1 MKRELTYSLLKW
13 TAIVL
18 LSVTAS
24 CSRVSYDYVDDVD
37 NPNNEYVYYTPVLFE
52 FDWDYLTQQGIEIPN
67 TMTVVMSRILHTV
80 HYVYWLDQDGNI
92 IEKPDSGETG
102 SGDETGNGEGEN
114 GEGEN
119 GEGENGEGE
128 NGEGENSEGE
138 VKGTDGSGGTDGSEG
153 TGDNGGSDGSEG
165 SGDNG
170 GADGSEGTGGTDGS
184 EGSGDNGEAEDPGQ
198 EPEPENPNICKID
211 NGEYYIMAIAH
222 GSADYRYSFNGLD
235 GFENS
240 PQMRMTEISATIPN
254 LTKEEITE
262 GNLLDFNP
270 TCPFIHKADPLYFSV
285 EKPEIRLYPESGLT
299 YQTIV
304 LRPGK
309 KTIELTFK
317 IALSY
322 SDDIEIESLTGVI
335 SGVPRTIQMM
345 SGIISLE
352 DKKSTGKVA
361 MEMVETETGSH
372 QFVGHVSALG
382 LFPADDANFISG
394 PGIFQVFVKASVMD
408 GEKKVSRLLHAGLNI
423 QSLIKDAH
431 IMLQVDEDEKSGYR
445 CAKNE
450 AEINIPAKLAITR
463 DLILSTSGE
472 GLVEWKDNEGDIN
485 LEI

>member
-102 SGDETGNGEGEN
+102 SGDETANEEGEN
-114 GEGEN
+114 SG
-119 GEGENGEGE
+119 
-128 NGEGENSEGE
+128 GENSEGE
-138 VKGTDGSGGTDGSEG
+138 VKGTDGSEGSGGNDGTDGSGGADGSEGTGDNGGADGTDGSEG
-153 TGDNGGSDGSEG
+153 TGDNGG
-165 SGDNG
+165 
-170 GADGSEGTGGTDGS
+170 
-184 EGSGDNGEAEDPGQ
+184 AEEPGQ
-198 EPEPENPNICKID
+198 EPEPENPNIRKID

-361 MEMVETETGSH
+361 MEMVDTETGSH

>member
-102 SGDETGNGEGEN
+102 SGDETANEEGEN
-114 GEGEN
+114 SG
-119 GEGENGEGE
+119 
-128 NGEGENSEGE
+128 GENSEGE
-138 VKGTDGSGGTDGSEG
+138 VKGTDGSEGSGGNDGTDGS
-153 TGDNGGSDGSEG
+153 GGADGSEG

>member
-102 SGDETGNGEGEN
+102 SGDETANE
-114 GEGEN
+114 
-119 GEGENGEGE
+119 
-128 NGEGENSEGE
+128 EGENSGGENNEGE
-138 VKGTDGSGGTDGSEG
+138 GKGTDGSEGSGGNDGTDGSGGADGSEGTGDNGGADGTDGSEG
-153 TGDNGGSDGSEG
+153 TGDNGG
-165 SGDNG
+165 
-170 GADGSEGTGGTDGS
+170 
-184 EGSGDNGEAEDPGQ
+184 AEEPGQ
-198 EPEPENPNICKID
+198 EPEPEPEPENPNIRKID

-309 KTIELTFK
+309 KTIEITFK
-317 IALSY
+317 ISLSY

-372 QFVGHVSALG
+372 QFVGHVSAL
-382 LFPADDANFISG
+382 
-394 PGIFQVFVKASVMD
+394 
-408 GEKKVSRLLHAGLNI
+408 
-423 QSLIKDAH
+423 
-431 IMLQVDEDEKSGYR
+431 
-445 CAKNE
+445 
-450 AEINIPAKLAITR
+450 
-463 DLILSTSGE
+463 
-472 GLVEWKDNEGDIN
+472 
-485 LEI
+485 

>member
-102 SGDETGNGEGEN
+102 SGDETANEEGEN
-114 GEGEN
+114 SG
-119 GEGENGEGE
+119 
-128 NGEGENSEGE
+128 GENSEGE
-138 VKGTDGSGGTDGSEG
+138 VKGNDGSEGSGGNDGTDGSGGADGSEG
-153 TGDNGGSDGSEG
+153 TGDNGG
-165 SGDNG
+165 
-170 GADGSEGTGGTDGS
+170 
-184 EGSGDNGEAEDPGQ
+184 AEEPGQ
-198 EPEPENPNICKID
+198 EPEPEPEPENPNIRKID

>member
-102 SGDETGNGEGEN
+102 SGDETANEEGEN
-114 GEGEN
+114 SG
-119 GEGENGEGE
+119 
-128 NGEGENSEGE
+128 GENSEGE
-138 VKGTDGSGGTDGSEG
+138 VKGTDGSEGSGGNDGTDGSGGADGSEG
-153 TGDNGGSDGSEG
+153 TGDNGG
-165 SGDNG
+165 
-170 GADGSEGTGGTDGS
+170 
-184 EGSGDNGEAEDPGQ
+184 AEEPGQ
-198 EPEPENPNICKID
+198 EPEPEPEPENPNIRKID

-309 KTIELTFK
+309 KTIEITFK
-317 IALSY
+317 ISLSY

>member
-102 SGDETGNGEGEN
+102 SGDETANEEGEN
-114 GEGEN
+114 SG
-119 GEGENGEGE
+119 
-128 NGEGENSEGE
+128 GENSEGE
-138 VKGTDGSGGTDGSEG
+138 VKGTDGSEGSGGNDGTDGS
-153 TGDNGGSDGSEG
+153 
-165 SGDNG
+165 G
-170 GADGSEGTGGTDGS
+170 GADGSEGTGSIDGS

-198 EPEPENPNICKID
+198 EPEPEPENPNIRKID

>member
-37 NPNNEYVYYTPVLFE
+37 NPNNEYAYYTPVLFE

-92 IEKPDSGETG
+92 IGKPDSGETG
-102 SGDETGNGEGEN
+102 SGDETANEEGEN
-114 GEGEN
+114 SG
-119 GEGENGEGE
+119 
-128 NGEGENSEGE
+128 GENSEGE
-138 VKGTDGSGGTDGSEG
+138 VKGNNGSEGSGGNDGTDGSGGADGSEGTGDNGGADGTDGSEG
-153 TGDNGGSDGSEG
+153 TGDNGG
-165 SGDNG
+165 
-170 GADGSEGTGGTDGS
+170 
-184 EGSGDNGEAEDPGQ
+184 AEEPGQ
-198 EPEPENPNICKID
+198 EPEPEPEPENPNIRKID

>member
-37 NPNNEYVYYTPVLFE
+37 NPNHEYVYYTPVLFE

-92 IEKPDSGETG
+92 IGKPDSGETG

-119 GEGENGEGE
+119 SG
-128 NGEGENSEGE
+128 GENSEGE
-138 VKGTDGSGGTDGSEG
+138 VKGTDGSGGNDDTD
-153 TGDNGGSDGSEG
+153 G

-170 GADGSEGTGGTDGS
+170 GADGSEGTG
-184 EGSGDNGEAEDPGQ
+184 DNGGAEEPGQ
-198 EPEPENPNICKID
+198 EPEPEPEPENPNIRKID

>member
-37 NPNNEYVYYTPVLFE
+37 NPNHEYVYYTPVLFE

-102 SGDETGNGEGEN
+102 SGDETANEEGEN
-114 GEGEN
+114 SG
-119 GEGENGEGE
+119 
-128 NGEGENSEGE
+128 GENSEGE
-138 VKGTDGSGGTDGSEG
+138 VKGTDGSGGNDDTD
-153 TGDNGGSDGSEG
+153 G

-170 GADGSEGTGGTDGS
+170 GADGSEGTG
-184 EGSGDNGEAEDPGQ
+184 DNGGAEEPGQ
-198 EPEPENPNICKID
+198 EPEPEPEPENPNIRKID

>member
-102 SGDETGNGEGEN
+102 SGDETANE
-114 GEGEN
+114 
-119 GEGENGEGE
+119 
-128 NGEGENSEGE
+128 EGENSGGE
-138 VKGTDGSGGTDGSEG
+138 VKGTDGSEGSGGNDGTDGSGGADGSEG
-153 TGDNGGSDGSEG
+153 TGDNGG
-165 SGDNG
+165 
-170 GADGSEGTGGTDGS
+170 
-184 EGSGDNGEAEDPGQ
+184 AEEPGQ
-198 EPEPENPNICKID
+198 EPEPEPEPENPNIRKID

-352 DKKSTGKVA
+352 DKKSTGKAA

>member
-24 CSRVSYDYVDDVD
+24 CSRMSYDYVDDVD

-102 SGDETGNGEGEN
+102 SGDETANEEGEN
-114 GEGEN
+114 SG
-119 GEGENGEGE
+119 
-128 NGEGENSEGE
+128 GENSEGE
-138 VKGTDGSGGTDGSEG
+138 VKGNNGSEGSGGNDGTDGSGGADGSEG
-153 TGDNGGSDGSEG
+153 TGDNGG
-165 SGDNG
+165 
-170 GADGSEGTGGTDGS
+170 
-184 EGSGDNGEAEDPGQ
+184 AEEPGQ
-198 EPEPENPNICKID
+198 EPEPEPEPENPNIRKID

-317 IALSY
+317 ISLSY

>member
-102 SGDETGNGEGEN
+102 SGDETANEEGEN
-114 GEGEN
+114 SG
-119 GEGENGEGE
+119 
-128 NGEGENSEGE
+128 GENSEGE
-138 VKGTDGSGGTDGSEG
+138 VKGTDGSEGSGGNDGTDGSGGADGSEG
-153 TGDNGGSDGSEG
+153 TGDNGG
-165 SGDNG
+165 
-170 GADGSEGTGGTDGS
+170 
-184 EGSGDNGEAEDPGQ
+184 AEEPGQ
-198 EPEPENPNICKID
+198 EPEPEPEPENPNIRKID

>member
-102 SGDETGNGEGEN
+102 SGDETANEEGEN
-114 GEGEN
+114 SG
-119 GEGENGEGE
+119 
-128 NGEGENSEGE
+128 GENSEGE
-138 VKGTDGSGGTDGSEG
+138 VKGA
-153 TGDNGGSDGSEG
+153 DGSEG
-165 SGDNG
+165 SGGNDGTDGSG
-170 GADGSEGTGGTDGS
+170 GADGSDGTEGTDGS
-184 EGSGDNGEAEDPGQ
+184 EGSGDNGVAEEPVQ
-198 EPEPENPNICKID
+198 EPEPEPEPESPNIRKID

-240 PQMRMTEISATIPN
+240 AQMRMTEISATIPN

-270 TCPFIHKADPLYFSV
+270 KWPFIHKADPLYFSV

-309 KTIELTFK
+309 KTIEITFK
-317 IALSY
+317 ISLSY
-322 SDDIEIESLTGVI
+322 SDDIGIESLTGVI

>member
-102 SGDETGNGEGEN
+102 SGDETANEEGEN
-114 GEGEN
+114 SG
-119 GEGENGEGE
+119 
-128 NGEGENSEGE
+128 GENSEGE
-138 VKGTDGSGGTDGSEG
+138 VKGTDGSEGSGGNDGTDGS
-153 TGDNGGSDGSEG
+153 
-165 SGDNG
+165 G

-184 EGSGDNGEAEDPGQ
+184 EGTGDNGGAEEPGQ
-198 EPEPENPNICKID
+198 EPEPEPEPENPNIRKID

-309 KTIELTFK
+309 KTIEITFK
-317 IALSY
+317 ISLSY

>member
-102 SGDETGNGEGEN
+102 SGDETANEEGEN
-114 GEGEN
+114 SG
-119 GEGENGEGE
+119 
-128 NGEGENSEGE
+128 GENSEGE
-138 VKGTDGSGGTDGSEG
+138 VKGTDGSEGSGGNDGTDGS
-153 TGDNGGSDGSEG
+153 GGADGSEG

-170 GADGSEGTGGTDGS
+170 GADGTDGS
-184 EGSGDNGEAEDPGQ
+184 EGTGDNGGAEEPGQ
-198 EPEPENPNICKID
+198 EPEPENPNIRKID

>member
-102 SGDETGNGEGEN
+102 SGDETANEEGEN
-114 GEGEN
+114 SG
-119 GEGENGEGE
+119 
-128 NGEGENSEGE
+128 GENSEGE
-138 VKGTDGSGGTDGSEG
+138 VKGTDGSEGSGGNDGTDGSGGADGSEG
-153 TGDNGGSDGSEG
+153 TGDNGG
-165 SGDNG
+165 
-170 GADGSEGTGGTDGS
+170 
-184 EGSGDNGEAEDPGQ
+184 AEEPGQ
-198 EPEPENPNICKID
+198 EPEPEPEPENPNIRKID

-352 DKKSTGKVA
+352 DKKRTGKVA

>member
-102 SGDETGNGEGEN
+102 SGDETANEEGEN
-114 GEGEN
+114 SG
-119 GEGENGEGE
+119 
-128 NGEGENSEGE
+128 GENSEGE
-138 VKGTDGSGGTDGSEG
+138 VKGTDGSEGSGGNDGTDGSGGADGSEGSGGTDGSEG
-153 TGDNGGSDGSEG
+153 TGDNGG
-165 SGDNG
+165 
-170 GADGSEGTGGTDGS
+170 
-184 EGSGDNGEAEDPGQ
+184 AEEPGQ
-198 EPEPENPNICKID
+198 EPEPEPEPENPNIRKID

-317 IALSY
+317 ISLSY

>member
-102 SGDETGNGEGEN
+102 SGDETANEEGEN
-114 GEGEN
+114 SG
-119 GEGENGEGE
+119 
-128 NGEGENSEGE
+128 GENSEGE
-138 VKGTDGSGGTDGSEG
+138 VKGTDGSEGSGGNDGTDGSGGADGSEG
-153 TGDNGGSDGSEG
+153 TGDNGG
-165 SGDNG
+165 
-170 GADGSEGTGGTDGS
+170 
-184 EGSGDNGEAEDPGQ
+184 AEEPGQ
-198 EPEPENPNICKID
+198 EPEPEPEPEKPNIRKID

-317 IALSY
+317 ISLSY

>member
-18 LSVTAS
+18 LPVTAS

-37 NPNNEYVYYTPVLFE
+37 NPNNEYAYYTPVLFE

-92 IEKPDSGETG
+92 IGKPDSGETG
-102 SGDETGNGEGEN
+102 SGDETANEEGEN
-114 GEGEN
+114 SG
-119 GEGENGEGE
+119 
-128 NGEGENSEGE
+128 GENSEGE
-138 VKGTDGSGGTDGSEG
+138 VKGTDGTDGSDGSDGTDGSGGTDGSEG
-153 TGDNGGSDGSEG
+153 TGDNGGADGT
-165 SGDNG
+165 
-170 GADGSEGTGGTDGS
+170 DGSEGTG
-184 EGSGDNGEAEDPGQ
+184 DNGGAEEPGQ
-198 EPEPENPNICKID
+198 EPEPEPEPENPNIRKID

>member
-18 LSVTAS
+18 LPVTAS

-37 NPNNEYVYYTPVLFE
+37 NPNNEYAYYTPVLFE

-92 IEKPDSGETG
+92 IGKPDSGETG
-102 SGDETGNGEGEN
+102 SGDETANEEGEN
-114 GEGEN
+114 SG
-119 GEGENGEGE
+119 
-128 NGEGENSEGE
+128 GENSEGE
-138 VKGTDGSGGTDGSEG
+138 VKGNNGSEGSGGNDGTDGSGGADGSEGTGDNGGADGTDGSEG
-153 TGDNGGSDGSEG
+153 TGDNGG
-165 SGDNG
+165 
-170 GADGSEGTGGTDGS
+170 
-184 EGSGDNGEAEDPGQ
+184 AEEPGQ
-198 EPEPENPNICKID
+198 EPEPEPEPENPNIRKID

>member
-102 SGDETGNGEGEN
+102 SGDETANEEGEN
-114 GEGEN
+114 SG
-119 GEGENGEGE
+119 
-128 NGEGENSEGE
+128 GENSEGE
-138 VKGTDGSGGTDGSEG
+138 VKGTDGSEGSGGNDGTDGSGGADGSEG
-153 TGDNGGSDGSEG
+153 TGDNGG
-165 SGDNG
+165 
-170 GADGSEGTGGTDGS
+170 
-184 EGSGDNGEAEDPGQ
+184 AEEPGQ
-198 EPEPENPNICKID
+198 EPEPEPEPENPNIRKID

-317 IALSY
+317 ISLSY

>member
-102 SGDETGNGEGEN
+102 SGDETANEEGEN
-114 GEGEN
+114 SGGEN
-119 GEGENGEGE
+119 SG
-128 NGEGENSEGE
+128 GENSEGE
-138 VKGTDGSGGTDGSEG
+138 VKGTDGSEGSGGNDGTDGS
-153 TGDNGGSDGSEG
+153 
-165 SGDNG
+165 G
-170 GADGSEGTGGTDGS
+170 GADGS

-198 EPEPENPNICKID
+198 EPEPEPENPNIRKID

>member
-128 NGEGENSEGE
+128 NSEGENSEGE

-153 TGDNGGSDGSEG
+153 TGDNGG
-165 SGDNG
+165 
-170 GADGSEGTGGTDGS
+170 ADGSEGTGGTDSS
-184 EGSGDNGEAEDPGQ
+184 EGTGDNGGAEEPGQ
-198 EPEPENPNICKID
+198 EPEPEPEPENPNIRKID

-317 IALSY
+317 ISLSY

>member
-102 SGDETGNGEGEN
+102 SGDETANEEGEN
-114 GEGEN
+114 SG
-119 GEGENGEGE
+119 
-128 NGEGENSEGE
+128 GENSEGE
-138 VKGTDGSGGTDGSEG
+138 VKGTDGSEGTGGNDGTDGSGGADGSEG
-153 TGDNGGSDGSEG
+153 TGDNGG
-165 SGDNG
+165 
-170 GADGSEGTGGTDGS
+170 
-184 EGSGDNGEAEDPGQ
+184 AEEPGQ
-198 EPEPENPNICKID
+198 EPEPEPEPENPNIRKID

-317 IALSY
+317 ISLSY

>member
-102 SGDETGNGEGEN
+102 SGDETANEEGEN
-114 GEGEN
+114 SG
-119 GEGENGEGE
+119 
-128 NGEGENSEGE
+128 GENSEGE
-138 VKGTDGSGGTDGSEG
+138 VKGTDGSEGSGGNDGTDGS
-153 TGDNGGSDGSEG
+153 
-165 SGDNG
+165 G

-184 EGSGDNGEAEDPGQ
+184 EGTGDNGGAEEPGQ
-198 EPEPENPNICKID
+198 EPEPEPEPENPNIRKID

-317 IALSY
+317 ISLSY

>member
-37 NPNNEYVYYTPVLFE
+37 NPNNEYAYYTPVLFE

-92 IEKPDSGETG
+92 IGKPDSGETG
-102 SGDETGNGEGEN
+102 SGDETANEEGEN
-114 GEGEN
+114 SG
-119 GEGENGEGE
+119 
-128 NGEGENSEGE
+128 GENSEGE
-138 VKGTDGSGGTDGSEG
+138 VKGNNGSEGSGGNDGTDGSGGADGSEG
-153 TGDNGGSDGSEG
+153 TGDNGG
-165 SGDNG
+165 
-170 GADGSEGTGGTDGS
+170 
-184 EGSGDNGEAEDPGQ
+184 AEEPGQ
-198 EPEPENPNICKID
+198 EPEPEPEPENPNIRKID